1 MQFGKRAY
9 YRLLLM
15 PGLASSF
22 RYAQRD
28 RATIFMLHRFR
39 DVESRVEGLDPT
51 HMPLPPWSQL
61 YRTPKLVLT
70 HYSSVNSPRAQEDAF
85 EQFTSGLEQLRE
97 TGEPPNR
104 VV

>member
-1 MQFGKRAY
+1 MEPA
-9 YRLLLM
+9 
-15 PGLASSF
+15 
-22 RYAQRD
+22 
-28 RATIFMLHRFR
+28 
-39 DVESRVEGLDPT
+39 
-51 HMPLPPWSQL
+51 LPN
-61 YRTPKLVLT
+61 TKLVLT